1 MTDKQKS
8 IFADLT
14 AAINMLWDVKINAPG
29 ESVSRAD
36 IKRIMPAFDMLRL
49 VVMDDVSAIERV
61 AHLKAECVRAAYQEH
76 VLAHVD
82 TDYSL
87 DDIYVLQATLKNI
100 LKNEKIPGKLPAR
113 LLYIADTH
121 FYHNR
126 LCQEM
131 DQRGFNNYEEMNA
144 YMIEKWNEKVTPKDE
159 VYILGDFSIAKGEA
173 TNAVL
178 KQLKGKKHL
187 IIGNHDRYLEDRR
200 FDLSLYRSVQPYKE
214 VRDQGRSV
222 ILSHYPVICYNGQ
235 YRRGR
240 DGEAT
245 TYMLYGHTHNTQDEE
260 RMSRFIRLTRETLAA
275 SRHRPDSEPIP
286 CNMINC
292 FCVFSGY
299 QPMTLDEWIRI
310 DAARR
315 NKMYEEESKQ

>member
-1 MTDKQKS
+1 MTDKQGY

-14 AAINMLWDVKINAPG
+14 TAINMLRDEKINAPG
-29 ESVSRAD
+29 ENISRAD

-49 VVMDDVSAIERV
+49 VVMDNSAAIERV
-61 AHLKAECVRAAYQEH
+61 AHVGADHVRAAYQEH
-76 VLAHVD
+76 VLAHVGSI
-82 TDYSL
+82 YSL
-87 DDIYVLQATLKNI
+87 DDIYALQAEFKNV
-100 LKNEKIPGKLPAR
+100 LKNEKIPGKQPAR

-131 DQRGFNNYEEMNA
+131 DHRGFKNYEEMNA

-159 VYILGDFSIAKGEA
+159 VYILGDFSIAKGDA

-187 IIGNHDRYLEDRR
+187 IIGNHDRYLEDKR
-200 FDLSLYRSVQPYKE
+200 FDVGLYRSIQPYKE
-214 VRDQGRSV
+214 IRDRGRSV
-222 ILSHYPVICYNGQ
+222 ILSHYPVMCYNGQ
-235 YRRGR
+235 YRRGT
-240 DGEAT
+240 DGKPT

-275 SRHRPDSEPIP
+275 SRHRPDPEPIP

-292 FCVFSGY
+292 FCMFSGY

-310 DAARR
+310 DTARR